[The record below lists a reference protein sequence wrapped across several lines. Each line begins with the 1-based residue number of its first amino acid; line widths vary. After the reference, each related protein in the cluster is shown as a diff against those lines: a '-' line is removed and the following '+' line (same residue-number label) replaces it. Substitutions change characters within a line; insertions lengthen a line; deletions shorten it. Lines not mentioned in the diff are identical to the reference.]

1 MSSSSPAPSTWSRGK
16 IGILLLVLCFIP
28 AGLNAIAPDFWAG
41 LPSQVRWA
49 SYALSGLC
57 IAAIVWLIMA
67 ADYSNPSPAR
77 DDTA

>member
-1 MSSSSPAPSTWSRGK
+1 
-16 IGILLLVLCFIP
+16 
-28 AGLNAIAPDFWAG
+28 LNAIAPDFWAG